1 MKSNSLQHSPLSV
14 EFRGVM
20 DITSASK
27 AEGSGFDPHQGLRI
41 FLKMLRLIFKM
52 ATGLLLVLLGGR
64 LTSYTSEPACLS
76 LLKQNST
83 CV

>member
-41 FLKMLRLIFKM
+41 FSKNVTTIL
-52 ATGLLLVLLGGR
+52 
-64 LTSYTSEPACLS
+64 
-76 LLKQNST
+76 
-83 CV
+83 